1 MKSETTISM
10 SALLGSLSL
19 STDAAN
25 GVRPETA
32 LRTAVIATE
41 LARAAALEAAS
52 VRAAYWTALLRFIGC
67 TSFAH
72 ETARLAAG
80 DDLAMLAALQGVDG
94 ASAASVLSRSLEA
107 TRGKSP
113 FARIVAVG
121 RLVSDPS
128 AGRALAEAHCAQ
140 AESLATLLEVDETV
154 REALHDLYERWDGL
168 GQPARKR
175 GDAISLAAR
184 VVHVAAVAEAHATR
198 AGVEAG
204 CEAVR
209 AMSGHALDPSL
220 AARFEREG
228 HDWLA
233 GVERRAF
240 ERAIECEPA
249 PRWISDASRERAVL
263 TAFARYADLKS
274 PYTLGHSIGVASLVE
289 RVAAAMGL
297 DERASRLSTHAAL
310 VHDLGR
316 VAVSNG
322 VWDAVGPLG
331 YLEREQIRS
340 HAHHTERI
348 LSAVEAT
355 RTLGVIAS
363 QAHERLD
370 ESGYPHARVPRAIE
384 ARLLA
389 TCDVA
394 MALSEARPH
403 RPARDRGAREAVLR
417 AEVEARHLDAAVV
430 DAVLAVLRGSPA
442 PKRFGELSE
451 REVEVLALLAR
462 GASNK
467 DIAAELGISPK
478 TVQHHVAHVYDKT
491 GIRSR
496 AAAALFAVERGLVA
510 PSR

>member
-1 MKSETTISM
+1 LTSEATISM

-41 LARAAALEAAS
+41 LARAAALDAAA
-52 VRAAYWTALLRFIGC
+52 VRAVYWTALLRFVGC

-80 DDLAMLAALQGVDG
+80 DDLALLAALQGVDG
-94 ASAASVLSRSLEA
+94 ASPRSVLTRSLEA

-113 FARIVAVG
+113 FARVAAVG

-140 AESLATLLEVDETV
+140 AESLATLLEADDAV
-154 REALHDLYERWDGL
+154 REALRDLYERWDGL
-168 GQPARKR
+168 GQPSRKR

-184 VVHVAAVAEAHATR
+184 VVHVAALAESHAAR
-198 AGVEAG
+198 SGPEAA
-204 CEAVR
+204 CEVVR
-209 AMSGHALDPSL
+209 AMAGRALDPTL
-220 AARFEREG
+220 AARFARDG
-228 HDWLA
+228 QAWLA
-233 GVERRAF
+233 GVARRAF
-240 ERAIECEPA
+240 ERAIELEPA
-249 PRWISDASRERAVL
+249 PRWTCEATRERAVL

-274 PYTLGHSIGVASLVE
+274 PYTLGHSSGVATLTE

-297 DERASRLSTHAAL
+297 EGRASRLATHAAL

-322 VWDAVGPLG
+322 VWDAKGPLG

-348 LSAVEAT
+348 LSAVQAT
-355 RTLGVIAS
+355 RAACTIAS

-370 ESGYPHARVPRAIE
+370 ESGYPHARAPRAIE

-389 TCDVA
+389 ACDVA
-394 MALSEARPH
+394 TALGEARPH
-403 RPARDRGAREAVLR
+403 RPAHDRRARESELR
-417 AEVEARHLDAAVV
+417 AEVQAGRLDATVV
-430 DAVLAVLRGSPA
+430 DAVLAVLSGAPA
-442 PKRFGELSE
+442 PKRLGELSE

-491 GIRSR
+491 GVRSR
-496 AAAALFAVERGLVA
+496 AAAALFAVERGLVT
-510 PSR
+510 PIR